1 MASSAENRRR
11 HWAARQQQNAAYGAK
26 GVAVAWWEQACHV
39 ATECARG
46 GDHSMWDDLVAAL
59 TTFCARHQAEASGK
73 RAQNRLRHWE
83 ERMAALGDA
92 APRARALAWWD
103 RARALAGDRADIEA
117 WSDLARTVQNV
128 CRRHAA

>member
-59 TTFCARHQAEASGK
+59 TTFCARHQAEARGK
-73 RAQNRLRHWE
+73 RAQNRLRHRE
-83 ERMAALGDA
+83 GRIAALSDA
-92 APRARALAWWD
+92 ALMARALAWWG
-103 RARALAGDRADIEA
+103 RALAPPGDRAATEA
-117 WSDLARTVQNV
+117 CGGLA
-128 CRRHAA
+128 